1 MLYLDTHTVVWLYA
15 GDQSRFTKK
24 GLTLINVNDLLI
36 SPIVK
41 LELQY
46 LLEIKRITQTADAII
61 SDLKKRI
68 GLKICQ
74 KPFEEIIQNS
84 IKQTWTRDPFDR
96 IIVAHAAL
104 DNLMLLSKDKT
115 ILGSYEFA
123 RW

>member
-1 MLYLDTHTVVWLYA
+1 MIYLDTHTVVWLYA
-15 GDQSRFTKK
+15 GDKSKFTNK
-24 GLTLINVNDLLI
+24 GLTLINENDLLI

-46 LLEIKRITQTADAII
+46 LLEIKRITQTPDAII
-61 SDLKKRI
+61 SDLNKRI
-68 GLKICQ
+68 GLKTCQ
-74 KPFEEIIQNS
+74 KPFEKIIQNS

-104 DNLMLLSKDKT
+104 DDLMLLSKDKT